1 MEQEVRWRCIAGFFR
16 ADELL
21 SFFTWTILGPS
32 MFYTNDMFIKDDLL
46 NRNVSLAALVKGDP
60 SQSSDRLSLLL
71 MARYWA

>member
-1 MEQEVRWRCIAGFFR
+1 
-16 ADELL
+16 
-21 SFFTWTILGPS
+21 